1 MRKIAKPLLASI
13 LLFGLLAVVA
23 SQWPGAASAQ
33 LGGGNLGRGPSV
45 GGITFLQSSADPSAG
60 GGIGCVRPCVL
71 VRTGTDQVWLKT
83 GSGATA
89 WSQIAVGGS
98 ASPTFTTVTASG
110 DITSS
115 AGNLVAT
122 LGDVSAGDDIL
133 AGDAITA
140 TGNVQG
146 AIVRGT
152 TALEYPSNNLAPAVR
167 ASDDTDSGFSSSANT
182 TVMWSGGF
190 SWWLTNVGSVQTSNT
205 ATVLST
211 GAIIRTPRTVD
222 IDAVGDTI
230 ATSGGSTVTVTLS
243 AGNITPTSTPFL
255 ANGTVGQEIWIING
269 DTADTLTLTDEG
281 GMAGSNLQLG
291 GATRALGPGDGIGLR
306 YTDVPTADWYEIAFY
321 NN

>member
-1 MRKIAKPLLASI
+1 MKRHLISLL
-13 LLFGLLAVVA
+13 VVA
-23 SQWPGAASAQ
+23 AIGGLIGSALAPRAVEAQ
-33 LGGGNLGRGPSV
+33 GHTVGYPAV
-45 GGITFLQSSADPSAG
+45 GGVTFLRGSADPTAG
-60 GGIGCVRPCVL
+60 AGKGAPRPAFY
-71 VRTGTDQVWLKT
+71 VRTGTDSVYLKT
-83 GSGATA
+83 GNLNTDWTLIPLTGGA
-89 WSQIAVGGS
+89 
-98 ASPTFTTVTASG
+98 ASFTTVTASG
-110 DITSS
+110 NITSS

-133 AGDAITA
+133 AGDAVTA

-146 AIVRGT
+146 VIVRGT